1 MSKELTEQWKNG
13 TLPFGMYYVKTT
25 YGEIR
30 TDETVYLV
38 GKKRY
43 RWRYTDICCVEE
55 IIAPMPDYDHFVE
68 LTENVNQFQQV
79 KLGVELTEKYYSGT
93 LPSGHYYFSNG
104 NSVYPVEYRQV
115 EPFLCANGITVL
127 CEVPSYEEYIKTGTW
142 YTEKSHNE
150 LLKKI
155 EKLEEQ
161 LKEANELL
169 FDVWDCRESREYN
182 AEKAEEY
189 FKKYGVEK

>member
-1 MSKELTEQWKNG
+1 MMSKELTE
-13 TLPFGMYYVKTT
+13 
-25 YGEIR
+25 
-30 TDETVYLV
+30 
-38 GKKRY
+38 
-43 RWRYTDICCVEE
+43 
-55 IIAPMPDYDHFVE
+55 
-68 LTENVNQFQQV
+68 
-79 KLGVELTEKYYSGT
+79 KYYTGT

-161 LKEANELL
+161 LKEANEVIKYATSSEPYDNAYDGD
-169 FDVWDCRESREYN
+169 DVIDAIHWKCGCYL
-182 AEKAEEY
+182 
-189 FKKYGVEK
+189 KKYGVENA